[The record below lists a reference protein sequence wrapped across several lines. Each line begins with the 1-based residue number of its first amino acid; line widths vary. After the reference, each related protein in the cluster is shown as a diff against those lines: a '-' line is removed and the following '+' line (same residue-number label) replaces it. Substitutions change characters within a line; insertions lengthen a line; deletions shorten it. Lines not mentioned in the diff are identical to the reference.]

1 MIHYGAA
8 SPKLPRIKTSIV
20 LLSPDR
26 MSLRQHAWYRVASMW
41 LPGLLD
47 SGHFRPRTVI
57 PLTISHKYFW
67 SNQMLPLQPLILT
80 ICFGFWGIKSTLG
93 PPHLRK
99 SANPLTFGEVTHFRP
114 YSEITPSVFNLTG
127 HWYPSIHSTKGPWYP
142 SIHFTKTRF
151 LAAFQELARLQGV
164 GTTEW
169 VKYRM
174 GEHSEHFVKSFAG
187 NASLCC
193 KLVGV

>member
-1 MIHYGAA
+1 MATGPAGFRTLSAKDSYTPNNIPQVFLVKPNAAVATSDTHHLFRFLRYKIH
-8 SPKLPRIKTSIV
+8 P
-20 LLSPDR
+20 
-26 MSLRQHAWYRVASMW
+26 W
-41 LPGLLD
+41 
-47 SGHFRPRTVI
+47 
-57 PLTISHKYFW
+57 
-67 SNQMLPLQPLILT
+67 
-80 ICFGFWGIKSTLG
+80 

>member
-1 MIHYGAA
+1 MSYHHITSCCLMSNDIISCQNISHHEFISTRILRFISNNFVSYQSSSYQTKSNQITQNHLQLMIHYGAA

-93 PPHLRK
+93 PHIWE
-99 SANPLTFGEVTHFRP
+99 NPLIHWL
-114 YSEITPSVFNLTG
+114 SE
-127 HWYPSIHSTKGPWYP
+127 K
-142 SIHFTKTRF
+142 
-151 LAAFQELARLQGV
+151 
-164 GTTEW
+164 
-169 VKYRM
+169 
-174 GEHSEHFVKSFAG
+174 
-187 NASLCC
+187 
-193 KLVGV
+193 